1 MKATIEFN
9 LPDEQDSFE
18 DMVNVNKWIS
28 AMFQLDQ
35 FLRSQ
40 TKYAPE
46 TMSEDTYNA
55 FEEARTQL
63 HNLMNENGLTFR

>member
-1 MKATIEFN
+1 MKAIIEFN
-9 LPDEQDSFE
+9 LPDEQESFE

-35 FLRSQ
+35 YLRSQ

-63 HNLMNENGLTFR
+63 HNFMGENGLTFR

>member
-9 LPDEQDSFE
+9 LPDEQESFE
-18 DMVNVNKWIS
+18 DMVNVNKWIT
-28 AMFQLDQ
+28 AMYQLNQ

-63 HNLMNENGLTFR
+63 HNLMGENGLTFR